1 VSLHAGDDSAAPGAE
16 VEVVIM
22 DELYAFTADVAL
34 TIEHASDIVL
44 HFIQTGEPGALS
56 NWYEL

>member
-1 VSLHAGDDSAAPGAE
+1 
-16 VEVVIM
+16 M

-34 TIEHASDIVL
+34 TIDHAADIVL
-44 HFIQTGEPGALS
+44 DFIQTGEPGVPS